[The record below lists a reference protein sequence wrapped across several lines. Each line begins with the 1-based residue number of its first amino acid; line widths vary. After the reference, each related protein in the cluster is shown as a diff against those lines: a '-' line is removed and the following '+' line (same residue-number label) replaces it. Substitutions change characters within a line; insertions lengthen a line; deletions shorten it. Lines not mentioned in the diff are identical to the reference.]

1 MISREYFDYQ
11 ILRLTDSFYDAYPNP
26 PYTEIL
32 KKKQRS
38 YTCLLLKIHL
48 DYYICIPFRSNITH
62 RYAYHFGKSVR
73 SREHHSGLDYSKIVI
88 VRKSEYLTS
97 EELIIDHDEYVETIR
112 NIDQI
117 YRGATQFVQA
127 YIDHITGVKL
137 LLPGEFDRRYHYAPL
152 KYFHKELG
160 IDSGNNG
167 GDSGENPDMRN
178 MPDVPAENP

>member
-32 KKKQRS
+32 RKKQRS
-38 YTCLLLKIHL
+38 YTCLLLKIHF
-48 DYYICIPFRSNITH
+48 DYYICIPFRSNITL
-62 RYAYHFGKSVR
+62 RYAYHFGKSAR

-117 YRGATQFVQA
+117 CRGAVQFVQD

-137 LLPGEFDRRYHYAPL
+137 LLSGEFDRRYHYAPL

-160 IDSGNNG
+160 INSENVGGGPGGNL
-167 GDSGENPDMRN
+167 N
-178 MPDVPAENP
+178 MPDEPAENP